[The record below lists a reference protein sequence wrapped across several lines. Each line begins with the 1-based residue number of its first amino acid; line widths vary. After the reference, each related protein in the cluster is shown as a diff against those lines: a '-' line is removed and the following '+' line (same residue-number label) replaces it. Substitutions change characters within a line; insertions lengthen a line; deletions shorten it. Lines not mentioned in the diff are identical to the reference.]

1 MRNNKYNTN
10 LAHLIEVE
18 SNKSILIT
26 FANIL
31 LKQKEKEENNVI
43 LSEVLINECQSIG
56 SQFDLN
62 VQTENVE

>member
-31 LKQKEKEENNVI
+31 LKQKRKKRKTT
-43 LSEVLINECQSIG
+43 SFCRK
-56 SQFDLN
+56 F
-62 VQTENVE
+62 